1 MYSRRIAYSCIITA
15 AALWG
20 IIGVFSKHL
29 SAIGFSILQLVSIR
43 AFFSVF
49 AILIYLLAGNKGLP
63 RIKAGDSIYFAGTG
77 IISFV
82 FFNWCYF
89 ISVNTTSLSVAAI
102 LLYTAPAFVTVF
114 SSILF
119 KEKLTRRKITAL
131 LLTFVGCAFVS
142 IFNNGTSG
150 ETSIMGVVAGLG
162 AGFGYA
168 LYSIF
173 GRYALRKYDPYTV
186 TFYTFVFASA
196 FLIPT
201 GNLPGTL
208 RLLHNAN
215 ALYYAVAIS
224 LISTVIPFLL
234 YTKGLSM
241 IETGKASIIATL
253 EPVVATIAGV
263 LLFGEPIT
271 AYKIAGI
278 LLVLFAISIME
289 GKEQKD
295 RNDEL

>member
-1 MYSRRIAYSCIITA
+1 MYNRRTAYSCIITA
-15 AALWG
+15 AACWG
-20 IIGVFSKHL
+20 IIGVLSKRL
-29 SAIGFSILQLVSIR
+29 SSMGFNILQLVSLR

-49 AILIYLLAGNKGLP
+49 AIMIYLLVRNKKLP
-63 RIKAGDSIYFAGTG
+63 RIKAEDSIYFAGTG

-89 ISVNTTSLSVAAI
+89 ISVNKTSLSVAAI
-102 LLYTAPAFVTVF
+102 LLYTAPAFVMVF

-119 KEKLTRRKITAL
+119 KEKLTRRKIAAL
-131 LLTFVGCAFVS
+131 LLTLIGCALVS
-142 IFNNGTSG
+142 LLNNGTSRNV
-150 ETSIMGVVAGLG
+150 SITGILAGLG

-173 GRYALRKYDPYTV
+173 GRYALMKYDSYTV

-201 GNLPGTL
+201 SNLPGTL
-208 RLLHNAN
+208 GLLRNTE
-215 ALYYAVAIS
+215 ALYYAAAIS

-241 IETGKASIIATL
+241 IEAGKASIIATL
-253 EPVVATIAGV
+253 EPVVATTAGII
-263 LLFGEPIT
+263 LFGEPVT

-278 LLVLFAISIME
+278 LLVVLAISIME
-289 GKEQKD
+289 GKEQE
-295 RNDEL
+295 NTNIEL

>member
-1 MYSRRIAYSCIITA
+1 MYSRRTAYSCIITA
-15 AALWG
+15 AACWG

-29 SAIGFSILQLVSIR
+29 SSIGFSILQLVSLR

-49 AILIYLLAGNKGLP
+49 AILIFLLVRNKKLP
-63 RIKAGDSIYFAGTG
+63 RIKAEDSIYFAGTG

-89 ISVNTTSLSVAAI
+89 ISVNATSLSVAAI

-119 KEKLTRRKITAL
+119 REKMTRRKIAAL
-131 LLTFVGCAFVS
+131 LLTFIGCALVS
-142 IFNNGTSG
+142 LLNNGASRG
-150 ETSIMGVVAGLG
+150 ISITGILAGLG

-173 GRYALRKYDPYTV
+173 GRYALMKYDSYTV
-186 TFYTFVFASA
+186 TFYTFVFASV
-196 FLIPT
+196 FLLPT
-201 GNLPGTL
+201 SNLPVTL
-208 RLLHNAN
+208 ELLGNTE
-215 ALYYAVAIS
+215 ALYYSAAIS

-253 EPVVATIAGV
+253 EPVVATM
-263 LLFGEPIT
+263 
-271 AYKIAGI
+271 AGI
-278 LLVLFAISIME
+278 LLFSEPVTPYKITGILLVVLAISIMD
-289 GKEQKD
+289 GKEKKSMD
-295 RNDEL
+295 IEL